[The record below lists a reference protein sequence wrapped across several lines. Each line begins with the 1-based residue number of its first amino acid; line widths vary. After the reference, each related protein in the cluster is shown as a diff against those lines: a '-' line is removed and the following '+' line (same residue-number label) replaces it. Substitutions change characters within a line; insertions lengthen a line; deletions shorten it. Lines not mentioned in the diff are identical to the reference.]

1 MRRPDDSRFDSQDTA
16 GAKTRFPVVCPAR
29 LSPRAPRPGLRAT
42 IPRLRRAPVEP
53 AGGTL
58 LSSGTSTARE
68 RSGGGRTRQ
77 EADEL
82 VVGCVRVSG
91 GVHEEVSAAG
101 GTVALEALFGHGEG
115 GHPGQVGAYARLGG
129 IGGEREE
136 VRHVGHKTASLPSRS
151 VPTSCSSCWLTA
163 SGEMLSS
170 TMLRS
175 VQPTPRLRAL
185 ASPPDGGQNPNAL
198 PISSCYKWPTR

>member
-1 MRRPDDSRFDSQDTA
+1 LSALLDYLLELRDRDFAQQFLVFVELPSSRQE
-16 GAKTRFPVVCPAR
+16 GAFC
-29 LSPRAPRPGLRAT
+29 RA
-42 IPRLRRAPVEP
+42 E
-53 AGGTL
+53 L
-58 LSSGTSTARE
+58 LLLGSV
-68 RSGGGRTRQ
+68 Q

-115 GHPGQVGAYARLGG
+115 GHPGQVGAYAHLGG

-170 TMLRS
+170 TTLRS

-185 ASPPDGGQNPNAL
+185 TSPPDGGQNPNAL
-198 PISSCYKWPTR
+198 PISSCYERYTSVKKP